1 MKDDIKDNLISYFD
15 IDLLIRF
22 GNSKNN
28 AHDIDL
34 LIVSDSFI
42 GISTLKRKQLVL
54 SFDNRIDPICLTNIQ
69 FNHLKKSGCRLYKN
83 IISNYELLYGNPTN
97 IF

>member
-1 MKDDIKDNLISYFD
+1 MKDDLKNKLIRYFD
-15 IDLLIRF
+15 IDLLLKF
-22 GNSKNN
+22 GNSDND

-42 GISTLKRKQLVL
+42 GISTLKRKLLVTN
-54 SFDNRIDPICLTNIQ
+54 FDNRIDPICLTNIQ
-69 FNHLKKSGCRLYKN
+69 FNHLKKSGCTLYNN
-83 IISNYELLYGNPTN
+83 IISNHELLHGNPTN